1 MIELQDGMLLYQGVT
16 AMETSSYNFTGA
28 QKEGCAVSLMRDAV
42 GALSLRDGISYEDAL
57 LRFTSSKV
65 YEALF
70 DYDTGIWREGTD
82 YLLNL
87 YNYCNSNQTA

>member
-1 MIELQDGMLLYQGVT
+1 M
-16 AMETSSYNFTGA
+16 METSSYNFTDA
-28 QKEGCAVSLMRDAV
+28 QKESCAVSLMRDAV
-42 GALSLRDGISYEDAL
+42 EALSLRDGISYEDAL
-57 LRFTSSKV
+57 LLFTSSKV

-82 YLLNL
+82 YLLSL

>member
-16 AMETSSYNFTGA
+16 AMETSSYNFTDA

-57 LRFTSSKV
+57 LRFASSKV

-82 YLLNL
+82 YLLSL